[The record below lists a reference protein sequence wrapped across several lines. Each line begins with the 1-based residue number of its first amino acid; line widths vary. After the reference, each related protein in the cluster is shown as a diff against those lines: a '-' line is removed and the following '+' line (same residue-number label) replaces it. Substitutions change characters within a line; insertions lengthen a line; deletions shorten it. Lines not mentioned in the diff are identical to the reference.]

1 MAPAS
6 VRRWCSAGVTPGSE
20 VRHGAYLSAASFGKQ
35 RRCLFRKA
43 ASLPLSESSTAASFE
58 KQYRCVITARVRAQA
73 PKVLR
78 CDTVSRSP
86 EAVCRARVSGTD

>member
-6 VRRWCSAGVTPGSE
+6 VRRWRSTGVTPGSE
-20 VRHGAYLSAASFGKQ
+20 VGHGAYLSAASFGKQ

-43 ASLPLSESSTAASFE
+43 ASLPLSESSTAASFG

-73 PKVLR
+73 PKVR
-78 CDTVSRSP
+78 HSEPQPGSCVPCPGIGD
-86 EAVCRARVSGTD
+86 